1 MPKRSGQGYVYQP
14 TYQEKKNGELTG
26 KLKKSA
32 RWWIGYSVGGKKH
45 KESSGSIR
53 KADAN
58 RLLTQRLTERG
69 RGISGRDLER
79 VTFEQLAALI
89 RADYAKNG
97 RRSGPRLE
105 RSLRHLTR
113 TFAGWRA
120 VDIAEDAIDRYAADR
135 LAEGAA
141 NATANREL
149 AALRR
154 MFRLAQR
161 ARMVLRVP
169 AFALLAENNVRT
181 GFLTDGEFATLRAE
195 LPEHLRPL
203 LVAGYVT
210 GWRVGELLSRRW
222 RHVDLAAG
230 WIRLEPGETKN
241 AEGRQF
247 PVIPLLRDA
256 LEAQHARKLEAE
268 RCTGRIVEALFF
280 YYEGARAG
288 QPVKD
293 FRGAWESACKRAGVP
308 GLLFHDLRRTAARNL
323 IRAMVS
329 EHEAMQLTGHK
340 TRSIFARYAIVD
352 EGMLQDAGDRLA
364 ALHGQARPERKVVPL
379 AR

>member
-1 MPKRSGQGYVYQP
+1 MPKRSGQGYVYRP
-14 TYQEKKNGELTG
+14 KYQEKKNGVPTG
-26 KLKKSA
+26 RLKESGI
-32 RWWIGYSVGGKKH
+32 WMIGYSIGGKKH
-45 KESSGSIR
+45 KESSGSAR

-58 RLLTQRLTERG
+58 KLLTQRLTERG

-79 VTFEQLAALI
+79 VTFEQLAELI
-89 RADYAKNG
+89 RADYAKNQ
-97 RRSGPRLE
+97 RRSAPRLE
-105 RSLRHLTR
+105 RSLRHLMR

-135 LAEGAA
+135 LTEDAA
-141 NATANREL
+141 NATVNREL

-181 GFLTDGEFATLRAE
+181 GFLTDGEFGTLLAE

-203 LVAGYVT
+203 LVAGYAT

-241 AEGRQF
+241 GEGRQF

-256 LEAQHARKLEAE
+256 LEAQHARKLEVE
-268 RCTGRIVEALFF
+268 RRTGRIVEALFF
-280 YYEGARAG
+280 YHDGARAG
-288 QPVKD
+288 EPVLD
-293 FRGAWESACKRAGVP
+293 FRGAWQSACKRAGVP

-323 IRAMVS
+323 IRATVS

-352 EGMLQDAGDRLA
+352 EGMLQDAGERLA
-364 ALHGQARPERKVVPL
+364 ALHSQARPERKVVPL